1 MVIRISRS
9 FTVLLIATIFSLLAM
24 HLPAVAAGRSVLLVI
39 LDDFGM
45 DKATFY
51 PVGPYRKA
59 TQPAAPPMPNLTRM
73 AQAGVLFGNAWVQQ
87 ECSPTRATIVT
98 GQYAFRRTNGVGEWI
113 AEGRPSLPAASFT
126 LPEAFRTS
134 PVGRGFMLAHIG
146 KWHLSRL
153 SEGRSMPM
161 VHGWP
166 YYEGPVSGG
175 ALNTYQGYFEYAAAN
190 GIVQPARRVPGY
202 ATTHEVDDALAA
214 IGRARSAAKPY
225 FMTLALNAPH
235 APYSKPPNSLHHLDG
250 LPDAPASGKDLAR
263 AYYAAMVEAID
274 TELGRLLRSVDLKT
288 TTVLVIG
295 DNGTPGAVTAPPYPS
310 ERAKSSLY
318 EGGVRVPL
326 LVFGAGVQR
335 GRIVDSIVAGVDLYP
350 TILQLAGIDP
360 AGVLPAGNRID
371 GVSLVPSLTGAK
383 APTAPVHP
391 FVYSDTFIGAWNV
404 RPRRAIRDA
413 TFKLIDEPGTNDKL
427 FNLKA
432 DPMERKNLL
441 AAPLA
446 PAAVAAE
453 AALRAQLAS
462 LLSSR

>member
-1 MVIRISRS
+1 
-9 FTVLLIATIFSLLAM
+9 
-24 HLPAVAAGRSVLLVI
+24 
-39 LDDFGM
+39 
-45 DKATFY
+45 
-51 PVGPYRKA
+51 
-59 TQPAAPPMPNLTRM
+59 
-73 AQAGVLFGNAWVQQ
+73 
-87 ECSPTRATIVT
+87 
-98 GQYAFRRTNGVGEWI
+98 
-113 AEGRPSLPAASFT
+113 
-126 LPEAFRTS
+126 
-134 PVGRGFMLAHIG
+134 
-146 KWHLSRL
+146 
-153 SEGRSMPM
+153 
-161 VHGWP
+161 
-166 YYEGPVSGG
+166 
-175 ALNTYQGYFEYAAAN
+175 
-190 GIVQPARRVPGY
+190 
-202 ATTHEVDDALAA
+202 
-214 IGRARSAAKPY
+214 
-225 FMTLALNAPH
+225 MTLALHAPH

-263 AYYAAMVEAID
+263 AYFAAMVEAID

-453 AALRAQLAS
+453 AELRAQLAS
-462 LLSSR
+462 LLASR